1 MYRMSAIA
9 LLLILGGCSSLM
21 MTGDSSGYANS
32 AGEQSTSSTAGDS
45 AITAE
50 VKARHRDDP
59 VLGTSNVGV
68 RTVKGQVTLTGTVG
82 TYEARN
88 QAYRLARQVNG
99 VTAVINQVRVEE
111 QSN

>member
-68 RTVKGQVTLTGTVG
+68 RTVKGQVTLTGTVLSLIHISEP
-82 TYEARN
+82 T
-88 QAYRLARQVNG
+88 RLLRRSRMPSSA
-99 VTAVINQVRVEE
+99 
-111 QSN
+111 